1 MTGGVHQLDN
11 IQIFEAELRLMELIW
26 DNEPIRSTALVQLAG
41 EKLGWKKST
50 VFTVVKKLVGR
61 GILQN
66 ESAVITSLVSRE
78 QVRLSESQSLVN
90 RLFAGS
96 SRLFLTNF
104 LSKEEFTAE
113 EADELKALID
123 KHTKSK

>member
-1 MTGGVHQLDN
+1 MPNQLDN
-11 IQIFEAELRLMELIW
+11 IQIFEAELRLMEVKW
-26 DNEPIRSTALVQLAG
+26 DNEPIRATALVQLAG

>member
-1 MTGGVHQLDN
+1 MHNQLDN

-66 ESAVITSLVSRE
+66 ENAVITSLVSRE

>member
-1 MTGGVHQLDN
+1 MPNRLDN